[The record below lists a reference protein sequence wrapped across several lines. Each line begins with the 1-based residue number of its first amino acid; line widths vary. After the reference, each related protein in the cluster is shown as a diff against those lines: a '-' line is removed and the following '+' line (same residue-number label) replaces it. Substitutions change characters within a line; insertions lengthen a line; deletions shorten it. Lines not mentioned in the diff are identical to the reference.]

1 VEEHLD
7 IFTEDFKWL
16 RQATREEV
24 HQKGYWH
31 QTFHCWVVHETETGL
46 DLLLQRRHASKDTH
60 PLKLDTS
67 CAGHLEAGES
77 PEDGVREL
85 KEELGL
91 HISSNTL
98 HKVGIFKY
106 NGEDVAKKIIDHEF
120 CHVYALVRKAETLE
134 DYQPALGEVSGLFL
148 ISLEEMKQLCRG
160 LKQNIAIDGYEID
173 DNGVKTELGLRIEQ
187 DDLVKND
194 PLYYEMLFTCLD
206 NLGIK

>member
-1 VEEHLD
+1 M
-7 IFTEDFKWL
+7 IF
-16 RQATREEV
+16 
-24 HQKGYWH
+24 
-31 QTFHCWVVHETETGL
+31 
-46 DLLLQRRHASKDTH
+46 LQRILNGSGK
-60 PLKLDTS
+60 PLVKRSIKRDIGIKPFIVGWSMKQKQALICFYRGDMLRKTRIHSNSGTS

-106 NGEDVAKKIIDHEF
+106 NGEDVAKKVIDHEF

-134 DYQPALGEVSGLFL
+134 DYQPAIGEVSGLYL

-160 LKQNIAIDGYEID
+160 LKQNVAIDGYEID
-173 DNGVKTELGLRIEQ
+173 DNGVKTELGLRIDQ

-194 PLYYEMLFTCLD
+194 PLYYERLFTCLD